1 MKDLDKK
8 LKNLEDEIVEN
19 RLQKKQ
25 RRKRIDKRDSL
36 IHQKYIRIWND
47 KIAKNK
53 EFKFNLDKIIS
64 HFKKINP
71 KNNRYYW
78 MLQEDISMKER
89 VKSIVL
95 VYVNNDRLSMELRL
109 YGNSTEIVCTTET
122 EIYPIKNI
130 EKAKNDFI
138 NIVLEIFKEQIDSNE
153 Y

>member
-95 VYVNNDRLSMELRL
+95 VYVNNVRLSMKLRL

>member
-25 RRKRIDKRDSL
+25 RRERIDKRDSL
-36 IHQKYIRIWND
+36 IHQKYIKIWND

-95 VYVNNDRLSMELRL
+95 VYVNNVRLSMELRL

>member
-8 LKNLEDEIVEN
+8 LKNLENEILEN

-25 RRKRIDKRDSL
+25 RRERIDKRDSS
-36 IHQKYIRIWND
+36 IHQKFIKIWND

-53 EFKFNLDKIIS
+53 EFKSDLDKIILR
-64 HFKKINP
+64 FKKINI

-95 VYVNNDRLSMELRL
+95 VYVNNVRLSMELRL
-109 YGNSTEIVCTTET
+109 YGNSTEIVCTTKT
-122 EIYPIKNI
+122 EIYSIKNI
-130 EKAKNDFI
+130 QKAKNDFL
-138 NIVLEIFKEQIDSNE
+138 NTVLEIFKEQIDSNE